1 MFSLHSV
8 LLIALDV
15 VKGPYLHCHAPLNP
29 FVSVTQEPTSPTPA
43 NISTHSRDNNKNS
56 HEKENMNTFGDS
68 GTNYKMRHDISCKC
82 DVSSYRATSA
92 DRLGGFSDV
101 FVPRSEFCRRVMYLM
116 EAESGLLYL
125 FYPEEI
131 AGLHYQR
138 KTLRYTL
145 CFVFRVDVGL
155 VTPSLSLT
163 ERLIQPYSVVLTGIM
178 EELRKTELVYGYI
191 SMGLARVT
199 SHYPSVV
206 LPRQISREREPSTTM
221 AMMTDDSETQPPR
234 VDVISSSGENAAAA
248 AAAAAASVNT
258 TGVPATVIQVS
269 SSTATNEDLFHTSSK
284 GTSRVNVFLTPL
296 QDPATLQ
303 WTSLEEMI
311 ATIYAC
317 LSREERQETPRIR
330 RVPRT
335 VETSGTHENGLHTT
349 ITDEEEEEEEQKQQQ
364 QQQQQKGEELHLP
377 VEERNVTVRFSQT
390 HSYHVCRMTK
400 PHVLRYHTLEEVPIP
415 IVEYTAEM
423 LEWADLVIQDV
434 YKAVDGYRT
443 IANIVQL
450 LAMGHEPPGEEIQK
464 ESRILSPLSSP
475 YPPTST
481 LPAVTWALSPRVKNA
496 AGCSFASP
504 PLRGTGAALPSV
516 IGILSSTHGTETRLP
531 SPLSQES
538 RSGMSPFVTVS
549 KGPTSSVTF
558 LVPHERSTE
567 DMGIGSHEGGQ
578 HWYGELEF
586 IVLEALQH
594 LEVHNYVRIVR
605 PCHINSKYNTT
616 RAFYSVMSNRQHP
629 SRRTIGQ
636 RMLLVEEE
644 FYRLRKKQPHTQHEK
659 QPMHRRRQHE
669 SKSGVSS
676 GFGESPSDTYAL
688 TLPAVLLAKAA
699 LDWQEKKR
707 DEEEKEEKEEGDAGP
722 VHLVAVEQSP
732 NSCSWSGVL
741 PTPNDIVSEPTNEME
756 DGTANGMAHSES
768 DINAAAAAALCAIG
782 KFTNNTV
789 ANVQWEMRRIPGWST
804 AFASWEEMCCK
815 ALVEIALLND
825 WLVEVG
831 GPPTSYS

>member
-29 FVSVTQEPTSPTPA
+29 FVPVAQEPTSSTPA
-43 NISTHSRDNNKNS
+43 NTTTTTTHSRDNNKNS
-56 HEKENMNTFGDS
+56 HEKENMICSGDS
-68 GTNYKMRHDISCKC
+68 GSKRKMRHDNSCKC
-82 DVSSYRATSA
+82 DASSYTTTSA

-178 EELRKTELVYGYI
+178 EELRKTEVVYGYI

-206 LPRQISREREPSTTM
+206 LPRHFSREREPSTTM
-221 AMMTDDSETQPPR
+221 AMTMTTNDSETQPPR
-234 VDVISSSGENAAAA
+234 VDVHAASGESV
-248 AAAAAASVNT
+248 AAAASVNT
-258 TGVPATVIQVS
+258 TGLPATVAQVTS
-269 SSTATNEDLFHTSSK
+269 SSVTNEDSVHTSSK

-296 QDPATLQ
+296 QDPASLQ
-303 WTSLEEMI
+303 WTPLEEMI
-311 ATIYAC
+311 ATLYAC

-330 RVPRT
+330 RAPRKG
-335 VETSGTHENGLHTT
+335 ETPGAHENGLHTT
-349 ITDEEEEEEEQKQQQ
+349 IKDEEEQQQ
-364 QQQQQKGEELHLP
+364 QQEEELCQP
-377 VEERNVTVRFSQT
+377 VEERKVTVRLSQT
-390 HSYHVCRMTK
+390 HSYHVCRMTQ
-400 PHVLRYHTLEEVPIP
+400 PYVLRYHTLDEVPIP

-423 LEWADLVIQDV
+423 LEWADLAIQDV

-443 IANIVQL
+443 IASIVQL
-450 LAMGHEPPGEEIQK
+450 LAVGHEPPGEETQK
-464 ESRILSPLSSP
+464 ESRVLSPLSSP
-475 YPPTST
+475 HPPASS
-481 LPAVTWALSPRVKNA
+481 LAAAAWALSPRVKNA

-504 PLRGTGAALPSV
+504 NLRATSAALPSV
-516 IGILSSTHGTETRLP
+516 IGILSSTHGTETRVP

-538 RSGMSPFVTVS
+538 RSGMSPVVTVS
-549 KGPTSSVTF
+549 KGPTSLVTF
-558 LVPHERSTE
+558 LVPHERSA
-567 DMGIGSHEGGQ
+567 DDVGIGSHEGGQ

-594 LEVHNYVRIVR
+594 LELHNYVRILR
-605 PCHINSKYNTT
+605 PCQLNSKYNTT
-616 RAFYSVMSNRQHP
+616 RAFYSVVSNWKHA
-629 SRRTIGQ
+629 SRRIIGQ

-644 FYRLRKKQPHTQHEK
+644 FYRLRKKQPHTQQER

-676 GFGESPSDTYAL
+676 GFGDSPSESYAL

-707 DEEEKEEKEEGDAGP
+707 DEDEKEEKEEEGDTGP
-722 VHLVAVEQSP
+722 AHLAAVEQSP
-732 NSCSWSGVL
+732 NSFYWSGVV
-741 PTPNDIVSEPTNEME
+741 PTPNDTANETTNELE
-756 DGTANGMAHSES
+756 DAPAIGMAHSES

-831 GPPTSYS
+831 RPPTSYS